1 MVEVLKKKEQEI
13 RDIIFQFLNPKE
25 YQVFIFGSRAS
36 NKARRYS
43 DYDIGIWSKNKKPLS
58 SRVKILIEDA
68 LEESDL
74 PYKVDI
80 VDFSLVSSGFRK
92 VALSKIKEL

>member
-1 MVEVLKKKEQEI
+1 MTNQEKEIKKL
-13 RDIIFQFLNPKE
+13 IFQFLNSKKHKA
-25 YQVFIFGSRAS
+25 FIFGSRAVG
-36 NKARRYS
+36 KAKKYS
-43 DYDIGIWSKNKKPLS
+43 DYDIGIWSKNKRPLS
-58 SRVKILIEDA
+58 SRIKILIEDA

>member
-1 MVEVLKKKEQEI
+1 MIEASKKIEQEI
-13 RDIIFQFLNPKE
+13 RDIIFQFLNTKE
-25 YQVFIFGSRAS
+25 YQVFIFGSRMIGNA
-36 NKARRYS
+36 KKYS
-43 DYDIGIWSKNKKPLS
+43 DYDIGIWGKKPAPWH
-58 SRVKILIEDA
+58 ILLKIEDA

-92 VALSKIKEL
+92 VALSKVKKL